1 MLAERVVVAMVGH
14 DELLTFTVPHA
25 QRVTA
30 ASKLSESRRES
41 ELFVGNNAIDA
52 TQTRLGPSVLVLV
65 HADERILIY
74 SRGAPPARA
83 GHSSLNPG

>member
-1 MLAERVVVAMVGH
+1 MALERCR
-14 DELLTFTVPHA
+14 
-25 QRVTA
+25 RVTA

-52 TQTRLGPSVLVLV
+52 TQTRLGPSVVVLV

-74 SRGAPPARA
+74 SRGAPPARPPA
-83 GHSSLNPG
+83 GADVRRLCVTLIIY